1 MRNVENEQK
10 PSYPINKSE
19 KKGMVLKMQ
28 KKYKVGLIGLG
39 GIAKG
44 AHMSA
49 YGRMDNVELAAI
61 CDILPSKIEAFKE
74 RYHLPEDFPSFTDYH
89 DLLNVEGLDYVDICT
104 PNYLHSI
111 IAVDALKKGLNVFT
125 EKPDAVS
132 VAEVTRMK
140 EAADESGKVLMAMRN
155 NRHRNTAKFLKNY
168 ITQ

>member
-10 PSYPINKSE
+10 RSYPINKSE

-61 CDILPSKIEAFKE
+61 CDILPIRS
-74 RYHLPEDFPSFTDYH
+74 
-89 DLLNVEGLDYVDICT
+89 
-104 PNYLHSI
+104 
-111 IAVDALKKGLNVFT
+111 
-125 EKPDAVS
+125 
-132 VAEVTRMK
+132 
-140 EAADESGKVLMAMRN
+140 
-155 NRHRNTAKFLKNY
+155 
-168 ITQ
+168 